1 MWPKALAQL
10 IELAP
15 HITRLIP
22 LADRFLTSR
31 GAGDEAAREQI
42 AATVAQLNAQL
53 NASLDATTAHIAQ
66 ANAGIYRQLNEQ
78 GDRLA
83 QLNAETQAT
92 REALISRLDE
102 MDHRLKKAER
112 HATLHVVIL
121 IAVAVLLINLTFLL
135 IVRTQPRF

>member
-31 GAGDEAAREQI
+31 SAGDEATREQI
-42 AATVAQLNAQL
+42 AATVGQLHAQL

-78 GDRLA
+78 GERLA
-83 QLNAETQAT
+83 QLNAELSTTRAALEQKADALHLRMQQMERSARLQAVFT
-92 REALISRLDE
+92 IITAALL
-102 MDHRLKKAER
+102 
-112 HATLHVVIL
+112 
-121 IAVAVLLINLTFLL
+121 VAVLVVLL
-135 IVRTQPRF
+135 HRVR

>member
-31 GAGDEAAREQI
+31 SAGDEATREQL

-53 NASLDATTAHIAQ
+53 NASLDATAAHIAQ

-92 REALISRLDE
+92 RTELIAKIEALETKLQTNDR
-102 MDHRLKKAER
+102 R
-112 HATLHVVIL
+112 ATLQLVCMMV
-121 IAVAVLLINLTFLL
+121 AAAASVAVLILVA
-135 IVRTQPRF
+135 VRVR